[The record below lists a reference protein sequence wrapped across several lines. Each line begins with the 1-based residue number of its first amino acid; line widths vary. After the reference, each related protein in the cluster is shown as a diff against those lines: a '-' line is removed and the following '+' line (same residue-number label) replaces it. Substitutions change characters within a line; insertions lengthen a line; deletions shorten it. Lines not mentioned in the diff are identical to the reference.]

1 LLRGLLHASLTYLT
15 ILSTVVFPVVAVL
28 WVRSYT
34 VSDRLTR
41 VRNGHAIV
49 CWAMNGEITA
59 WLGPTNPAL
68 ATFEHRKRESFGGL
82 RTNRIF
88 ERIPATVHF
97 DKLGFAV
104 AHLERIPTRSVNSTG
119 PAVGFILP
127 IWSIA
132 LVFGILP
139 MRLVIRN
146 TQTSAEWT
154 RQREEEA
161 KQAEEQR
168 AREQRDDLVL
178 PAPDF
183 AANLPRR
190 PVRTAAASMR
200 RWR

>member
-15 ILSTVVFPVVAVL
+15 ILSTAILPVVAVL

-41 VRNGHAIV
+41 ARNGHALV

-59 WLGPTNPAL
+59 WWGPTNPAV

-97 DKLGFAV
+97 DKFGFAL
-104 AHLERIPTRSVNSTG
+104 AHLERIPARIVNSTG

-146 TQTSAEWT
+146 TQSSAEWT

-161 KQAEEQR
+161 RQAEEQR
-168 AREQRDDLVL
+168 AGEEHDDLVL
-178 PAPDF
+178 PTADF
-183 AANLPRR
+183 AATLPRR
-190 PVRTAAASMR
+190 PIRTAAAFTR